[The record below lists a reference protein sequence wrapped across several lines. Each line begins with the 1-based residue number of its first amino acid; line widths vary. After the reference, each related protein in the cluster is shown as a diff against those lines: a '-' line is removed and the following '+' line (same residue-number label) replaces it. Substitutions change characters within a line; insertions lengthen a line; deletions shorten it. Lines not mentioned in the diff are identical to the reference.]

1 MKPMNR
7 RVLLLLTLAPLALA
21 APVHA
26 AAAPTGFLNRTVEAD
41 GKSIPYV
48 LYVPRDYSPEK
59 RWPVILFLHGSGERG
74 SDGLKQS
81 QVGLG
86 GAVRLYPERYPAL
99 VVMPQC
105 AAGERWSGQMA
116 ALALKAVDQTLAEYS
131 CDPSR
136 QYLTGLS
143 MGGYGSWLI
152 AAQHPTR
159 FAAVVPVCGGG
170 STDDASKLK
179 ELPIW
184 VFHGDADTAVPV
196 ARSRQMVEAI
206 KAAGGSAIK
215 YTEYPGVG
223 HNSWDAAYADK
234 AMAEWLFAQK
244 R

>member
-1 MKPMNR
+1 MQR
-7 RVLLLLTLAPLALA
+7 RRFLLLALA
-21 APVHA
+21 AGAALLGRPA
-26 AAAPTGFLNRTVEAD
+26 AAAPGPTGFLNRTVEAA

-48 LYVPRDYSPEK
+48 LYVPRDYTPDK
-59 RWPVILFLHGSGERG
+59 KWPVILFLHGSGERG
-74 SDGLKQS
+74 TDGLKQS

-86 GAVRLYPERYPAL
+86 GAVRLHPERYPAL

-105 AAGERWSGQMA
+105 APNERWSGDMA
-116 ALALKAVDQTLAEYS
+116 ALALKAVDQIMAEYS

-170 STDDASKLK
+170 SPDDASKLK
-179 ELPIW
+179 DTPIW
-184 VFHGDADTAVPV
+184 AFHGDADKAVPV

-206 KAAGGSAIK
+206 KAAGGTLIK
-215 YTEYPGVG
+215 YTEYPGVE
-223 HNSWDAAYADK
+223 HNSWDAAYSDK
-234 AMAEWLFAQK
+234 AMAEWLFQQK